1 MTKNII
7 NAVLVSSVLTL
18 QGCDNDAS
26 LTESAAPPRI
36 ALVEVLQLQ
45 AADWQQSIH
54 TFGLVEAIEEVSV
67 SVEAAGTVDKIY
79 FKEGQRVAR
88 GEPLLDLDPGKRALA
103 ADRARATVA
112 SEAARLKEARSLL
125 KRHRELVKNSL
136 VSQAT
141 LDNSESAVQQAAA
154 GHENALASLALAL
167 RDLEDSQVLSPV
179 EGVIEQRNVEE
190 GEVVMPGQSL
200 ATIQAVDVVHVL
212 TYVSER
218 DVNFLR
224 VGAPA
229 AVTSPGVPGRV
240 FEANIVS
247 VGVKADPGT
256 GNFPVKL
263 SLANAEWLLRAGM
276 TARVELTGLLE
287 HDRLTIP
294 DTAVVDRNRRKVVY
308 VLSSEDDGQS
318 IAREVSPL
326 LRTVT
331 SDQLPVIDGLSAG
344 DLLIISGLNMLID
357 GTPVKVV
364 TETQH
369 SNTP

>member
-1 MTKNII
+1 MTKRII
-7 NAVLVSSVLTL
+7 NAVLVSSLFSL
-18 QGCDNDAS
+18 QGCDN
-26 LTESAAPPRI
+26 EAPLSEAVDSPRI
-36 ALVEVLQLQ
+36 AVVEVLQLQ
-45 AADWQQSIH
+45 TADWQQTIH
-54 TFGLVEAIEEVSV
+54 TFGMVEAIEEVSV
-67 SVEAAGTVDKIY
+67 SVEAAGTVDNIY
-79 FKEGQRVAR
+79 FEEGQRVAR
-88 GEPLLDLDPGKRALA
+88 GEPLLDLDPGKRALG

-154 GHENALASLALAL
+154 GHENALASLALAQ

-179 EGVIEQRNVEE
+179 EGVIEQRNVEK

-224 VGAPA
+224 VGATA
-229 AVTSPGVPGRV
+229 AVSSPGVPGRV

-247 VGVKADPGT
+247 IGVKADPGT

-263 SLANAEWLLRAGM
+263 SLSNAEWLLRAGM
-276 TARVELTGLLE
+276 TARVVLKGLLE

-308 VLSSEDDGQS
+308 VLAKEGGQS
-318 IAREVSPL
+318 IAREVNPL

-364 TETQH
+364 PENQH

>member
-1 MTKNII
+1 MTKIFI
-7 NAVLVSSVLTL
+7 NAVLVFSFFSL
-18 QGCDNDAS
+18 QGCDN
-26 LTESAAPPRI
+26 AALLPEPAVSPRI
-36 ALVEVLQLQ
+36 AVVEVLQLQ
-45 AADWQQSIH
+45 AADWQQTIH
-54 TFGLVEAIEEVSV
+54 TFGMVEAMEEVSV
-67 SVEAAGTVDKIY
+67 SVEAAGTIDKIY
-79 FKEGQRVAR
+79 FKEGQRIAR
-88 GEPLLDLDPGKRALA
+88 GEPLLDLDPGKRALGV
-103 ADRARATVA
+103 DRARATVT
-112 SEAARLKEARSLL
+112 SEAARLMEARSLL

-136 VSQAT
+136 ISQAT
-141 LDNSESAVQQAAA
+141 LDKSESAVQQAAA

-167 RDLEDSQVLSPV
+167 RELDDSQVLSPV
-179 EGVIEQRNVEE
+179 EGVIEQRNVEK
-190 GEVVMPGQSL
+190 GEVVLPGQRL

-229 AVTSPGVPGRV
+229 AVTSPGAPGRV

-247 VGVKADPGT
+247 IGVKADPGT

-276 TARVELTGLLE
+276 TARVELNGLLE

-308 VLSSEDDGQS
+308 VLSEEDGRP
-318 IAREVSPL
+318 IAREVNPL
-326 LRTVT
+326 LRNVT
-331 SDQLPVIDGLSAG
+331 SGQLPVIDGLSAG
-344 DLLIISGLNMLID
+344 DQLIISGLNLLID
-357 GTPVKVV
+357 GTPVKVAPK
-364 TETQH
+364 TQI